1 MPDLG
6 DVLFELKRRNVFRV
20 TVLYV
25 IIAWLLLQVADIV
38 IPALSIPDWGI
49 RFVLVI
55 LALGFPLAVFFA
67 WAFELTPEGLK
78 REKEVDR
85 TQSMT
90 PRTGR
95 KLDVIIICFLL
106 VAVAVLVLDNYVF
119 VKPEEPT
126 PVVID
131 DSVKSIAVLPFVNLS
146 DDPAN
151 EYFSD
156 GLAEELLNVLVRVD
170 EIRVA
175 SRTSS
180 FQFKGQEIGIP
191 EIARELKVNH
201 IVEGSVRK
209 AGNRVRVTAQLIDV
223 TDDRHLWSNTYER
236 EFEDIFAIQDEIA
249 EKIVEALKIALGGE
263 EARALAQSSRQT
275 QDLEAFEL
283 YLQGKHLWRQR
294 NVPAL
299 RESIDKLEQVIAID
313 PGFARGYSA
322 LALVWAVYPSYSDE
336 TDWAFATARA
346 GDYARRAIELDDSLA
361 NPYAVLGLIAEWS
374 LRWMDAEDKYKKA
387 ISLQSEEAT
396 PYHWYAIGLFRL
408 GRVEAALEQILKAY
422 ELDPGNGSITGWVGQ
437 IYLALDQAE
446 TALDYYNRAYEIG
459 WQNAQFSLRLA
470 YLQQGDFKKATE
482 NYRAYMTMIGSDREA
497 AYAEAVMRAIEL
509 KRMDFNSDLHENP
522 ETMSRSMIGALTD
535 DLVLLGKPDE
545 ACELILAS
553 DPLKS
558 GTWVDIAW
566 TPLGSGFRQAECFKD
581 VVEHYKFVDYW
592 RERGWPKFCRPQGD
606 SFTCQ

>member
-236 EFEDIFAIQDEIA
+236 ELEDIFAIQDEIA
-249 EKIVEALKIALGGE
+249 EKIVEALKIALGGD

-275 QDLEAFEL
+275 EDLEAFEL

-294 NVPAL
+294 NVRAL
-299 RESIDKLEQVIAID
+299 KESIDKLEQVIAID

-322 LALVWAVYPSYSDE
+322 LALVWTVYPSYSDE
-336 TDWAFATARA
+336 TDWAFGEARA
-346 GDYARRAIELDDSLA
+346 SDYARRAIELDDSLA
-361 NPYAVLGLIAEWS
+361 NPYAVLGTIADFS
-374 LRWMDAEDKYKKA
+374 SRRMDAEDKYKKA
-387 ISLQSEEAT
+387 ISLQPEEAT
-396 PYHWYAIGLFRL
+396 PYHWYAISLYRL
-408 GRVEAALEQILKAY
+408 GMVEAALEQILKAY
-422 ELDPGNGSITGWVGQ
+422 DLDPGNGSITGWVGQ
-437 IYLALDQAE
+437 IYLALDQTE
-446 TALDYYNRAYEIG
+446 RALEYFNRAHEIG
-459 WQNAQFSLRLA
+459 WQVATLGLRMT
-470 YLQQGDFKKATE
+470 YLRSGDFDKATD
-482 NYRAYMTMIGSDREA
+482 NYRAYMTMLGSEREI
-497 AYAEAVMRAIEL
+497 AYADEVMRAVES
-509 KRMDFNSDLHENP
+509 KRSDFSSDLYENP
-522 ETMSRSMIGALTD
+522 ATLERNLLITLVD
-535 DLVLLGKPDE
+535 DLILLGKHE
-545 ACELILAS
+545 QACEFVVAN
-553 DPLKS
+553 
-558 GTWVDIAW
+558 DIYRVGPVADIMW
-566 TPLGSGFRQAECFKD
+566 TREGSKFRQAECFKD
-581 VVEHYKFVDYW
+581 VAEHYKFVDYW
-592 RERGWPKFCRPQGD
+592 RERGWPKFCRPDGD